1 MDKKVRGIRGAIQ
14 VRENEPKAILEA
26 TARLLASMLQG
37 NNVESE
43 DVVSA
48 IFTTSPDLNS
58 CFPAEAA
65 RSLGFADT
73 PLICAQ
79 EIDVPG
85 ALGRIVRILLW
96 VYSPLEKS
104 EVRHIYLEGAESLR
118 KDIAQ

>member
-1 MDKKVRGIRGAIQ
+1 MEKKVRGIRGAIQ
-14 VRENEPKAILEA
+14 VLEDDPKAVLDS
-26 TARLLASMLQG
+26 TARLLEAILRA
-37 NNVESE
+37 NAIVPD

-48 IFTTSPDLNS
+48 IFTTTPDLTS

-65 RSLGFADT
+65 RHLGFSDT

-96 VYSPLEKS
+96 VYSTLEKS
-104 EVRHIYLEGAESLR
+104 EVKHIYLDGAESLR